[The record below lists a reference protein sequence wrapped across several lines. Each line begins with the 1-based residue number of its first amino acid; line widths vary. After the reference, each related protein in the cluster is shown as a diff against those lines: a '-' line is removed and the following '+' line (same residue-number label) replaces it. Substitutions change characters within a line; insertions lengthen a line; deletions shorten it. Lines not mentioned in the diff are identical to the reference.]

1 MLVTTDAIVL
11 SLQPHSDKAHV
22 LHAYTRAGGRVNYM
36 VYGLGRKNPR
46 GLYTPLSLIQI
57 TADHP
62 SQVGDGGRLP
72 TLKEACP
79 ITHNPSSITSDIY
92 KQTICL
98 FIPEILH
105 NVLRHPMVDEPMYD
119 FLVQSIR
126 DLDQTPDPSN
136 FHLQFLV
143 DFAAKLGFAIPEDSP
158 APLAASS
165 DSCSIRSPR
174 LINYNSNPS
183 TRKARQEA
191 LRALCAYFAEHVETW
206 ESPKSLDVLMEVFD

>member
-1 MLVTTDAIVL
+1 MF
-11 SLQPHSDKAHV
+11 
-22 LHAYTRAGGRVNYM
+22 
-36 VYGLGRKNPR
+36 
-46 GLYTPLSLIQI
+46 
-57 TADHP
+57 
-62 SQVGDGGRLP
+62 
-72 TLKEACP
+72 E
-79 ITHNPSSITSDIY
+79 
-92 KQTICL
+92 
-98 FIPEILH
+98 
-105 NVLRHPMVDEPMYD
+105 
-119 FLVQSIR
+119 FLVESIKE
-126 DLDQTPDPSN
+126 LDSLPFREGQGVGLAN

-206 ESPKSLDVLMEVFD
+206 QDPKSLDVLMEVFD